1 MSKRARIEKTKR
13 TMLLEI
19 CASTSP
25 FAKRSASSFA
35 LRSLAASFSSTTCHV
50 SLSPSM
56 RRRRTI
62 THFYSTSR
70 LDEIL

>member
-1 MSKRARIEKTKR
+1 
-13 TMLLEI
+13 
-19 CASTSP
+19 
-25 FAKRSASSFA
+25 
-35 LRSLAASFSSTTCHV
+35 LAASFSSTTCHV

-56 RRRRTI
+56 RRRRMI